1 MWCSERQEKQE
12 NSHTLVRK
20 PGIRHQ
26 ASGLS
31 FALIINMQCS
41 HRKKERDKV
50 KDKKEENNTIKNKK
64 HVPFFTFFRYPL
76 SSAERRYNARPVKR
90 STRLSLGSLSRS
102 LTHWQFHFSAELLLT
117 HSITRL
123 LDSLNSPTLDS

>member
-1 MWCSERQEKQE
+1 
-12 NSHTLVRK
+12 
-20 PGIRHQ
+20 
-26 ASGLS
+26 
-31 FALIINMQCS
+31 MQCS
-41 HRKKERDKV
+41 HRKKERDEV

-90 STRLSLGSLSRS
+90 STLLSALARCRVSLNRS